1 LSEPPS
7 AKVANPYNCPSRRRG
22 TFKDDVNETQMF
34 SSADEN
40 PWDGYDSALDD
51 ESALEE
57 EYTSEDKAGACTGEK
72 AKDAAQSQYPR

>member
-1 LSEPPS
+1 MT
-7 AKVANPYNCPSRRRG
+7 VANPYNCPPCRRATFNEDANESR
-22 TFKDDVNETQMF
+22 MF

-57 EYTSEDKAGACTGEK
+57 DPTSKDEAVASTGEK
-72 AKDAAQSQYPR
+72 AKGVA